1 MNRTLVKDAFE
12 AFHRKN
18 PSLLHELVAVARE
31 LKAAGVQAREAS
43 IWALVYRLRWLLLVD
58 RAASSVKLTN
68 PLDDL
73 INDFTPY
80 YARLIMAACPD
91 LDGWLATSGMKEPYA
106 PDLVALGLQSPAPP
120 PLPPALPR
128 LPSPPSWP

>member
-12 AFHRKN
+12 AFHLKN
-18 PSLLHELVAVARE
+18 PSLVHELAAVARE
-31 LKAAGVQAREAS
+31 LKAAGVKPREAS
-43 IWALVYRLRWLLLVD
+43 IWTLVYRLRWLLLVD
-58 RAASSVKLTN
+58 RAQAAQGVKLAN

-80 YARLIMAACPD
+80 YARLLMAACPD
-91 LDGWLATSGMKEPYA
+91 LDGFLATSGMKEPYA
-106 PDLVALGLQSPAPP
+106 PDLVALGLVAPAPP
-120 PLPPALPR
+120 K

>member
-1 MNRTLVKDAFE
+1 MNRALVKDAFE

-18 PSLLHELVAVARE
+18 PSLVHELAAIARG
-31 LKAAGVQAREAS
+31 LKAAGVQPRAAS
-43 IWALVYRLRWLLLVD
+43 IWTLVYRLRWLLLVD
-58 RAASSVKLTN
+58 RAQADPSVKLAN

-80 YARLIMAACPD
+80 YARLLMAACPD
-91 LDGWLATSGMKEPYA
+91 LDGFLATSGMKEPYT

-120 PLPPALPR
+120 K